1 MGYSPWGRKEL
12 DTTEQLHFHT
22 FILLFGGMGQV
33 SRNWFS
39 ESCIN
44 CMFNFL
50 GNSQLLSKLK
60 NYILTVSFLLLLTVI
75 IKVVFS

>member
-1 MGYSPWGRKEL
+1 MSIHIKSLCG
-12 DTTEQLHFHT
+12 H
-22 FILLFGGMGQV
+22 ILLFGGMGQV

-50 GNSQLLSKLK
+50 GHSQLLSKLK
-60 NYILTVSFLLLLTVI
+60 NYILTISFLLLLILTTE
-75 IKVVFS
+75 VVFS